1 MKNHILYKLIIF
13 LTTSLAI
20 FAADQLKEEDIFKIN
35 PWIPTFGFENTS
47 EFRFDIDELVPGFEN
62 KSKIT
67 IKLKPFEANPELG
80 KDDPFSAYI
89 KVEDLALK
97 AEGKKDDPFKID
109 VGDITA
115 QINIYDFFIKIS
127 TMTDFDFNKE
137 SLFSFAPI
145 TGFKSTYY
153 GFPSNN
159 RAIRGTILARGTSK
173 NIGTIQLGYK
183 LPQLDL
189 TFAIGGTGTGN
200 RNQENDKNTP
210 YNKTY
215 KGILYGIQAKWK
227 PIKNILD
234 PEDIESVVAETPFE
248 LNFGLSGAY
257 GNNTFNN
264 SSITYSLKDKSVID
278 NDLFSPTLSNAA
290 ILASFGA
297 EYKLGLTKINNK
309 NTYLVLQMGT
319 DFGIDP
325 FASDFSVFG
334 HISKA
339 ANSKKGIS
347 LDPTK
352 KAEDI
357 FDPNGN
363 ALNFSKNKELG
374 IAFSTGASIGFA
386 WNKDIGE
393 KESWKIKGSNSYS
406 TRLFGEQ
413 DKKSG
418 IALGVSYGQNLYRS
432 KDTEK
437 KLKTISENT
446 FQSLNVELS
455 SYEDNK
461 KGLING
467 LGWITSIG
475 VYDILRQKPIENY
488 PTVDLNDNKNN
499 QAGKSSNTQAKIPD
513 LKFENAMKIGI
524 ALYLDYAIPIES
536 ISTEAYVVP
545 YIGAYL
551 LGPSN
556 TTLIDNAKISDDVK
570 AYFKTGISLEKLI
583 RFTTISLGWDSN
595 NIMKLADKNTNND
608 AIGSAFLQ
616 FKIAYSGS

>member
-13 LTTSLAI
+13 LTTSAAI
-20 FAADQLKEEDIFKIN
+20 FAADELKEKDIFKIN
-35 PWIPTFGFENTS
+35 PWMPTFGFENTS
-47 EFRFDIDELVPGFEN
+47 EFRLDMDELVPGFEN

-67 IKLKPFEANPELG
+67 IKLKPFETNPELG

-97 AEGKKDDPFKID
+97 AEGKKGDQFKID

-115 QINIYDFFIKIS
+115 QINMYDFFIKIS

-137 SLFSFAPI
+137 SLFSFAPM

-153 GFPSNN
+153 GFPSND
-159 RAIRGTILARGTSK
+159 RIVRGTILARGTSK

-183 LPQLDL
+183 LPKLDL

-200 RNQENDKNTP
+200 RNQENDKDTP

-215 KGILYGIQAKWK
+215 QGILYGIQAKWK

-234 PEDIESVVAETPFE
+234 QNEDTKSVIAETPLE

-257 GNNTFNN
+257 GNQTFNN
-264 SSITYSLKDKSVID
+264 SSITYSLKDKSVIG
-278 NDLFSPTLSNAA
+278 NDLLSPTLSNSA

-297 EYKLGLTKINNK
+297 QYKLGLTKINDK
-309 NTYLVLQMGT
+309 NTYLILQMGT

-339 ANSKKGIS
+339 ANFKKDAS
-347 LDPTK
+347 SDPNK
-352 KAEDI
+352 KAENI

-363 ALNFSKNKELG
+363 ALNFSKNTELG
-374 IAFSTGASIGFA
+374 IAFSTGASIGLA
-386 WNKDIGE
+386 WNKDTGE
-393 KESWKIKGSNSYS
+393 KESWAVKGSDSYS

-418 IALGVSYGQNLYRS
+418 VALGISYGQNLYRS
-432 KDTEK
+432 KDAEK
-437 KLKTISENT
+437 KLKTISENS
-446 FQSLNVELS
+446 FQSLNVEIS

-461 KGLING
+461 KGIING

-475 VYDILRQKPIENY
+475 LYDILRQKSVENY
-488 PTVDLNDNKNN
+488 PTASPSANSNN
-499 QAGKSSNTQAKIPD
+499 QAGQSSTTQATTPN
-513 LKFENAMKIGI
+513 LTFEDAMKLGL
-524 ALYLDYAIPIES
+524 ALYLDYAIPITS

-545 YIGAYL
+545 YIGAYI

-556 TTLIDNAKISDDVK
+556 KLSSDATKI
-570 AYFKTGISLEKLI
+570 YLKTGLSLEKLI

-595 NIMKLADKNTNND
+595 NIIELANKNTNNA

>member
-13 LTTSLAI
+13 LTTSAAI
-20 FAADQLKEEDIFKIN
+20 FAADELKEKDIFKIN
-35 PWIPTFGFENTS
+35 PWMPTFGFENTS
-47 EFRFDIDELVPGFEN
+47 EFRLDMDELVPGFEN

-97 AEGKKDDPFKID
+97 AEGKKGDQFKID

-115 QINIYDFFIKIS
+115 QINMYDFFIKIS

-137 SLFSFAPI
+137 SLFSFAPM

-153 GFPSNN
+153 GFPSND
-159 RAIRGTILARGTSK
+159 RIVRGTILARGTSK

-183 LPQLDL
+183 LPKLDL

-200 RNQENDKNTP
+200 RNQENDKDTP

-215 KGILYGIQAKWK
+215 QGILYGIQAKWK
-227 PIKNILD
+227 PIKNIFD
-234 PEDIESVVAETPFE
+234 QNEDTKSVIAETPLE

-257 GNNTFNN
+257 GNQTFNN
-264 SSITYSLKDKSVID
+264 SSITYSLKDKSVIG
-278 NDLFSPTLSNAA
+278 NDLLSPTLSNSA

-297 EYKLGLTKINNK
+297 QYKLGLTKINDK
-309 NTYLVLQMGT
+309 NTYLILQMGT

-339 ANSKKGIS
+339 ANFKKDAS
-347 LDPTK
+347 SDPNK
-352 KAEDI
+352 KAENI

-363 ALNFSKNKELG
+363 ALNFSKNTELG
-374 IAFSTGASIGFA
+374 IAFSTGASIGLA
-386 WNKDIGE
+386 WNKDTGE
-393 KESWKIKGSNSYS
+393 KESWAVKGSDSYS

-418 IALGVSYGQNLYRS
+418 VALGISYGQNLYRS
-432 KDTEK
+432 KDAEK
-437 KLKTISENT
+437 KLKTISENS
-446 FQSLNVELS
+446 FQSLNVEIS

-461 KGLING
+461 KGIINR

-475 VYDILRQKPIENY
+475 LYDILRQKSVENY
-488 PTVDLNDNKNN
+488 PTASPSANSNN
-499 QAGKSSNTQAKIPD
+499 QAGQSSTTQATTPN
-513 LKFENAMKIGI
+513 LTFEDAMKLGL
-524 ALYLDYAIPIES
+524 ALYLDYAIPITS

-545 YIGAYL
+545 YIGAYI

-556 TTLIDNAKISDDVK
+556 KLSSDATKI
-570 AYFKTGISLEKLI
+570 YLKTGLSLEKLI

-595 NIMKLADKNTNND
+595 NIIALANKNTNNA

>member
-13 LTTSLAI
+13 LTTSVAI
-20 FAADQLKEEDIFKIN
+20 FAADELKEKDILKIN

-47 EFRFDIDELVPGFEN
+47 EFRLDIDELVPGFEN

-97 AEGKKDDPFKID
+97 AEGKKGEQFKID

-137 SLFSFAPI
+137 SLFSFAPM

-153 GFPSNN
+153 GFPSND
-159 RAIRGTILARGTSK
+159 RAVRGTILARGTSK
-173 NIGTIQLGYK
+173 QIGTIQLGYK

-189 TFAIGGTGTGN
+189 TFAMGGTGTGN
-200 RNQENDKNTP
+200 RNQENDKDTP

-215 KGILYGIQAKWK
+215 KGILYGIQATWK

-234 PEDIESVVAETPFE
+234 QNEDAQSVIAETPFE

-257 GNNTFNN
+257 GNETFNN
-264 SSITYSLKDKSVID
+264 SSITYSLKDKSVVD
-278 NDLFSPTLSNAA
+278 NDLLSPTLSNSA

-297 EYKLGLTKINNK
+297 QYKLGLTKINNK
-309 NTYLVLQMGT
+309 NTYLILQMGT

-339 ANSKKGIS
+339 ANFKKGTSSDPSKKV
-347 LDPTK
+347 
-352 KAEDI
+352 EDI

-363 ALNFSKNKELG
+363 SLNFSKSQELG
-374 IAFSTGASIGFA
+374 IAFSTGASIGLI
-386 WNKDIGE
+386 WNKDTGE
-393 KESWKIKGSNSYS
+393 KESWKIKGSDSYS

-418 IALGVSYGQNLYRS
+418 VALGISYGQNLYRS

-437 KLKTISENT
+437 RLKTISENA
-446 FQSLNVELS
+446 FQSLNIEIS

-461 KGLING
+461 KGLMNG

-475 VYDILRQKPIENY
+475 LYDILRQKSVENY
-488 PTVDLNDNKNN
+488 PTASSSANANN
-499 QAGKSSNTQAKIPD
+499 QSGKDSTSSAQAATPN
-513 LKFENAMKIGI
+513 LTFEDAMKLGV

-556 TTLIDNAKISDDVK
+556 KISSNATK
-570 AYFKTGISLEKLI
+570 IYLKTGLSLEKLI
-583 RFTTISLGWDSN
+583 RFTTISIGWDSN
-595 NIMKLADKNTNND
+595 NIIELANNNANNA

-616 FKIAYSGS
+616 FKVAYSGS

>member
-13 LTTSLAI
+13 LTTSAAI
-20 FAADQLKEEDIFKIN
+20 FAADALKEKDIFKIN

-47 EFRFDIDELVPGFEN
+47 EFRFDMDELVPGFEN

-67 IKLKPFEANPELG
+67 IKLKPFETNPELG

-97 AEGKKDDPFKID
+97 AEGKKDAQFKID

-137 SLFSFAPI
+137 SLFSFAPM

-153 GFPSNN
+153 GFPSND
-159 RAIRGTILARGTSK
+159 RAVRGTILARGTSK

-183 LPQLDL
+183 LPQIDL

-200 RNQENDKNTP
+200 RNQENDKDTP

-215 KGILYGIQAKWK
+215 QGILYGIQATWK

-234 PEDIESVVAETPFE
+234 QNEDTQSVIAETPFE

-257 GNNTFNN
+257 GNETFNN
-264 SSITYSLKDKSVID
+264 SSITYSLKDKSLIG
-278 NDLFSPTLSNAA
+278 NDLLSPTLSNSA

-297 EYKLGLTKINNK
+297 QYKLGLTKINNK
-309 NTYLVLQMGT
+309 NTYLILQMGT

-339 ANSKKGIS
+339 ANLKKGIS
-347 LDPTK
+347 LDPSK

-363 ALNFSKNKELG
+363 ALNFNKNTELG
-374 IAFSTGASIGFA
+374 IAFSTGASIGLA
-386 WNKDIGE
+386 WNKNDGE
-393 KESWKIKGSNSYS
+393 KESWKVKGSDSYS

-418 IALGVSYGQNLYRS
+418 VALGISYGQNLYRS

-437 KLKTISENT
+437 RLKTISENA
-446 FQSLNVELS
+446 FQSLNVEIS

-461 KGLING
+461 KGLMNG

-475 VYDILRQKPIENY
+475 LYDILRQKSVENY
-488 PTVDLNDNKNN
+488 PTSTLSANENN
-499 QAGKSSNTQAKIPD
+499 QAGQSSTGTQAITPN
-513 LKFENAMKIGI
+513 LTFEDAMKLGI

-556 TTLIDNAKISDDVK
+556 KISSDATK
-570 AYFKTGISLEKLI
+570 IYLKTGLSLEKLI

-595 NIMKLADKNTNND
+595 NIIELANKNANNA

>member
-1 MKNHILYKLIIF
+1 MKSHILYKLIIF
-13 LTTSLAI
+13 LTTSAAI
-20 FAADQLKEEDIFKIN
+20 FAADALKEKDIFKIN

-47 EFRFDIDELVPGFEN
+47 EFRLDMDELVPGFEN

-97 AEGKKDDPFKID
+97 AEGKKDAQFKID

-115 QINIYDFFIKIS
+115 QINMYDFFIKIS

-137 SLFSFAPI
+137 SLFSFAPM

-153 GFPSNN
+153 GFPSND
-159 RAIRGTILARGTSK
+159 RIVRGTILARGTSK
-173 NIGTIQLGYK
+173 KIGTIQMGYK
-183 LPQLDL
+183 FPKLDL

-200 RNQENDKNTP
+200 RNQEKDKDTP

-215 KGILYGIQAKWK
+215 QGILYGIQATWK
-227 PIKNILD
+227 PIKNLLD
-234 PEDIESVVAETPFE
+234 QNEDPKSVIAETPFE

-257 GNNTFNN
+257 GNDTFNN
-264 SSITYSLKDKSVID
+264 SSITYSLKDKSVIG
-278 NDLFSPTLSNAA
+278 NDLLSPTLSNSA

-297 EYKLGLTKINNK
+297 QYKLGLTKINDK
-309 NTYLVLQMGT
+309 NTYLILQMGT

-339 ANSKKGIS
+339 ANFKKETS
-347 LDPTK
+347 SDPNK
-352 KAEDI
+352 KPENI

-363 ALNFSKNKELG
+363 ALNFSKNTELG

-386 WNKDIGE
+386 WNKDAGE
-393 KESWKIKGSNSYS
+393 KESWEIKGSDSYS
-406 TRLFGEQ
+406 TTLFGEQ

-418 IALGVSYGQNLYRS
+418 VALGISYGQNLYRS

-437 KLKTISENT
+437 RLKTISENA
-446 FQSLNVELS
+446 FQSLNVEIS

-461 KGLING
+461 KGIING

-475 VYDILRQKPIENY
+475 LYDILRQKSIENY
-488 PTVDLNDNKNN
+488 PTTISSTNSNN
-499 QAGKSSNTQAKIPD
+499 QAGQSSTSTNATVPN
-513 LKFENAMKIGI
+513 LTFEDAMKLGL
-524 ALYLDYAIPIES
+524 ALYLDYAIPITS

-545 YIGAYL
+545 YIGAYI

-556 TTLIDNAKISDDVK
+556 KLSSDATKI
-570 AYFKTGISLEKLI
+570 YLKTGLSLEKLI

-595 NIMKLADKNTNND
+595 NIIELANKNTNNA

-616 FKIAYSGS
+616 FKIAYSGN

>member
-1 MKNHILYKLIIF
+1 MKSHILYRLIIF
-13 LTTSLAI
+13 LTTTAAI
-20 FAADQLKEEDIFKIN
+20 FAADALKEKDIFKIN
-35 PWIPTFGFENTS
+35 PWMPTFGFENTS
-47 EFRFDIDELVPGFEN
+47 EFRLDMDELVPGFEN

-67 IKLKPFEANPELG
+67 IKLKPFETNPELG

-97 AEGKKDDPFKID
+97 AEGKKGDQFKID

-115 QINIYDFFIKIS
+115 QINMYDFFIKIS

-137 SLFSFAPI
+137 SLFSFAPM

-153 GFPSNN
+153 GFPSND
-159 RAIRGTILARGTSK
+159 RIVRGTILARGTSK

-183 LPQLDL
+183 LPKLDL

-200 RNQENDKNTP
+200 RNQENDKDTP

-215 KGILYGIQAKWK
+215 QGILYGIQATWK
-227 PIKNILD
+227 PIKNLLD
-234 PEDIESVVAETPFE
+234 QNEDTESVIAETPFE

-257 GNNTFNN
+257 GNETFNK
-264 SSITYSLKDKSVID
+264 SSITYSLKDKSVIG
-278 NDLFSPTLSNAA
+278 NDLLSPTLSNSA
-290 ILASFGA
+290 ILASFGGQ
-297 EYKLGLTKINNK
+297 YKLGLTKINDK
-309 NTYLVLQMGT
+309 NTYLILQMGT

-339 ANSKKGIS
+339 ANFKEGASS
-347 LDPTK
+347 DPNK
-352 KAEDI
+352 KAENI

-363 ALNFSKNKELG
+363 ALNFSKTTELG

-386 WNKDIGE
+386 WNKDTGE
-393 KESWKIKGSNSYS
+393 KESWAIKGSDSYS
-406 TRLFGEQ
+406 TRLFGAQ
-413 DKKSG
+413 GKKSG
-418 IALGVSYGQNLYRS
+418 VALGMSYGQNLYRS

-437 KLKTISENT
+437 KLKTISENS
-446 FQSLNVELS
+446 FQSLNVEIS

-461 KGLING
+461 KGIING

-475 VYDILRQKPIENY
+475 LYDILRQKSVENY
-488 PTVDLNDNKNN
+488 PTASPSTNSNN
-499 QAGKSSNTQAKIPD
+499 QTEKSSTTKDTTPNLT
-513 LKFENAMKIGI
+513 FEDAMKLGL
-524 ALYLDYAIPIES
+524 ALYLDYAIPITS

-545 YIGAYL
+545 YIGAYI

-556 TTLIDNAKISDDVK
+556 KLSSDATKI
-570 AYFKTGISLEKLI
+570 YLKTGLSLEKLI

-595 NIMKLADKNTNND
+595 NIIELANKNTNNA

>member
-13 LTTSLAI
+13 LTTSAAI
-20 FAADQLKEEDIFKIN
+20 FAADTLNEKDIFKIN
-35 PWIPTFGFENTS
+35 PWMPTFGFENTS
-47 EFRFDIDELVPGFEN
+47 EFRLDMDELVPGFEN

-97 AEGKKDDPFKID
+97 AEGKKGDQFKID

-115 QINIYDFFIKIS
+115 QINMYDFFIKIS

-137 SLFSFAPI
+137 SLFSFAPM

-153 GFPSNN
+153 GFPSND
-159 RAIRGTILARGTSK
+159 RAVRGTILARGTSK

-183 LPQLDL
+183 LPKLDL

-200 RNQENDKNTP
+200 RNQENDKDTP

-215 KGILYGIQAKWK
+215 QGILYGIQAKWK
-227 PIKNILD
+227 PIKNLLD
-234 PEDIESVVAETPFE
+234 QNEDTKSVIAETPFE

-257 GNNTFNN
+257 GNETFNN
-264 SSITYSLKDKSVID
+264 SSITYSLKDKSVIG
-278 NDLFSPTLSNAA
+278 NDLLSPTLSNSA

-297 EYKLGLTKINNK
+297 QYKLGLTKINDK
-309 NTYLVLQMGT
+309 NTYLILQMGT

-339 ANSKKGIS
+339 ANFKKETS
-347 LDPTK
+347 SDPNK
-352 KAEDI
+352 KAENI

-363 ALNFSKNKELG
+363 SLNFSKNTELG

-386 WNKDIGE
+386 WNKDTGE
-393 KESWKIKGSNSYS
+393 KESWAVKGSDSYS

-418 IALGVSYGQNLYRS
+418 VALGISYGQNLYRS

-437 KLKTISENT
+437 RLKTISENT
-446 FQSLNVELS
+446 FQSLNVEIS

-461 KGLING
+461 KGIING

-475 VYDILRQKPIENY
+475 LYDILRQKSVENY
-488 PTVDLNDNKNN
+488 PTSTPSTNESN
-499 QAGKSSNTQAKIPD
+499 QAGQSSTSTKTTTPNLT
-513 LKFENAMKIGI
+513 FEDAMKLGL
-524 ALYLDYAIPIES
+524 ALYLDYAIPITS

-545 YIGAYL
+545 YIGAYI

-556 TTLIDNAKISDDVK
+556 KLSSDATKI
-570 AYFKTGISLEKLI
+570 YLKTGLSLEKLI

-595 NIMKLADKNTNND
+595 NIIELANKNTNNA

>member
-1 MKNHILYKLIIF
+1 MKDNILYKLIIF
-13 LTTSLAI
+13 LTTSVSI
-20 FAADQLKEEDIFKIN
+20 FAADALKENDIFKIN

-67 IKLKPFEANPELG
+67 IKLKPFETNPELG

-97 AEGKKDDPFKID
+97 ADGKKGDQFKID
-109 VGDITA
+109 VGDITS

-137 SLFSFAPI
+137 SLFSFAPM

-153 GFPSNN
+153 GFPSND
-159 RAIRGTILARGTSK
+159 RAVRGTIIARGTSK
-173 NIGTIQLGYK
+173 SIGTIQLGYK

-200 RNQENDKNTP
+200 RNQENDKDTP

-215 KGILYGIQAKWK
+215 QGILYGIQATWK
-227 PIKNILD
+227 PIKNLLD
-234 PEDIESVVAETPFE
+234 QEENTESVIAETPFE

-257 GNNTFNN
+257 GNETFNN
-264 SSITYSLKDKSVID
+264 SSIAYSLKDKSVVD
-278 NDLFSPTLSNAA
+278 NDLLSPTLSNSA
-290 ILASFGA
+290 ILASLGA
-297 EYKLGLTKINNK
+297 QYKFGLTKINNK
-309 NTYLVLQMGT
+309 NTYLILQMGT

-339 ANSKKGIS
+339 ANSKKGIAS
-347 LDPTK
+347 DPSK

-357 FDPNGN
+357 FDPKDN
-363 ALNFSKNKELG
+363 ALNFSKNQELG
-374 IAFSTGASIGFA
+374 IAFSAGASIGFA
-386 WNKDIGE
+386 WNKVDGK
-393 KESWKIKGSNSYS
+393 KESWKIKGSDSYS

-418 IALGVSYGQNLYRS
+418 VALGISYGQNLYRS

-437 KLKTISENT
+437 KLKTISENA
-446 FQSLNVELS
+446 FQSLNVEIS

-461 KGLING
+461 KGLVNG

-475 VYDILRQKPIENY
+475 LYDILRQKSVENY
-488 PTVDLNDNKNN
+488 PTAIPNTNPNN
-499 QAGKSSNTQAKIPD
+499 QSQQSSSTSTQTLTPN
-513 LKFENAMKIGI
+513 LTFENAMKIGM
-524 ALYLDYAIPIES
+524 ALYFDYAIPIAS

-556 TTLIDNAKISDDVK
+556 KISSDATK
-570 AYFKTGISLEKLI
+570 IYLKTGLSLEKLI

-595 NIMKLADKNTNND
+595 NIIELANKNTNNA

>member
-13 LTTSLAI
+13 LTTSVAI
-20 FAADQLKEEDIFKIN
+20 FAADELKEKDVFKIN
-35 PWIPTFGFENTS
+35 PWVPTFGFENTS
-47 EFRFDIDELVPGFEN
+47 EFRLDIDELVPGFEN

-67 IKLKPFEANPELG
+67 IKLKPFEVNPELG

-89 KVEDLALK
+89 KVEDFALK
-97 AEGKKDDPFKID
+97 AEGKKNDQFKID

-137 SLFSFAPI
+137 SLFSFAPM

-153 GFPSNN
+153 GFPSND
-159 RAIRGTILARGTSK
+159 RIVRGTILARGTSK
-173 NIGTIQLGYK
+173 NIGTIQMGYK

-200 RNQENDKNTP
+200 RNQENDKDTP

-215 KGILYGIQAKWK
+215 QGILYGIQATWK
-227 PIKNILD
+227 PIKNLLD
-234 PEDIESVVAETPFE
+234 QNEDTKSVVAETPFE
-248 LNFGLSGAY
+248 LSFGLSGAY
-257 GNNTFNN
+257 GNETFNN
-264 SSITYSLKDKSVID
+264 SSITYSLKDKSVVD
-278 NDLFSPTLSNAA
+278 NDLFSPTLSNSA

-297 EYKLGLTKINNK
+297 QYKLGLTKINNK
-309 NTYLVLQMGT
+309 NTYLILQMGT

-347 LDPTK
+347 LDPSK

-363 ALNFSKNKELG
+363 ALNFSKTKELG

-386 WNKDIGE
+386 WNKDEGE
-393 KESWKIKGSNSYS
+393 KESLKVKGADSYNKI
-406 TRLFGEQ
+406 LFGEQ

-418 IALGVSYGQNLYRS
+418 VALGISYGQNLYRS
-432 KDTEK
+432 KDEEK
-437 KLKTISENT
+437 KLKTISENA
-446 FQSLNVELS
+446 FQSLNIEIS
-455 SYEDNK
+455 SYEDSK
-461 KGLING
+461 KGLMNG

-475 VYDILRQKPIENY
+475 LYDILRQKSAENY
-488 PTVDLNDNKNN
+488 LTANSSTNTSN
-499 QAGKSSNTQAKIPD
+499 QAGQSPTNTQTITPN
-513 LKFENAMKIGI
+513 LTFEDAMKLGI
-524 ALYLDYAIPIES
+524 ALYLDYAIPIAS
-536 ISTEAYVVP
+536 VSTEAYVVP

-556 TTLIDNAKISDDVK
+556 KISSDATK
-570 AYFKTGISLEKLI
+570 IYLKTGLSLEKLI

-595 NIMKLADKNTNND
+595 NIIELANKNANNA

-616 FKIAYSGS
+616 FKVAYSGS

>member
-1 MKNHILYKLIIF
+1 MF
-13 LTTSLAI
+13 LG
-20 FAADQLKEEDIFKIN
+20 LK
-35 PWIPTFGFENTS
+35 T
-47 EFRFDIDELVPGFEN
+47 

-97 AEGKKDDPFKID
+97 AEGKKGDQFKID

-115 QINIYDFFIKIS
+115 QINMYDFFIKIS

-137 SLFSFAPI
+137 SLFSFAPM

-153 GFPSNN
+153 GFPSND
-159 RAIRGTILARGTSK
+159 RAVRGTILARGTSK

-183 LPQLDL
+183 LPKLDL

-200 RNQENDKNTP
+200 RNQENDKDTP

-215 KGILYGIQAKWK
+215 QGILYGIQATWK
-227 PIKNILD
+227 PIKNLLD
-234 PEDIESVVAETPFE
+234 QNEDTKSVIAETPFE

-257 GNNTFNN
+257 GNETFNN
-264 SSITYSLKDKSVID
+264 SSITYSLKDKSVVG
-278 NDLFSPTLSNAA
+278 NDLLSPTLSNSA

-297 EYKLGLTKINNK
+297 KYKLGLTKINDK
-309 NTYLVLQMGT
+309 NTYLILQMGT

-325 FASDFSVFG
+325 FASDFFCIWTHLKSSEFQKETP
-334 HISKA
+334 S
-339 ANSKKGIS
+339 
-347 LDPTK
+347 DPNK
-352 KAEDI
+352 KAEI

-363 ALNFSKNKELG
+363 ALNFSKNTELG

-386 WNKDIGE
+386 WNKDTGE
-393 KESWKIKGSNSYS
+393 KESWAIKGSDSYS

-418 IALGVSYGQNLYRS
+418 VALGISYGQNLYRS

-437 KLKTISENT
+437 RLKTISENA
-446 FQSLNVELS
+446 FQSLNVEIS

-461 KGLING
+461 KGIING

-475 VYDILRQKPIENY
+475 LYDILRQKSVENY
-488 PTVDLNDNKNN
+488 PTTISSTTENN
-499 QAGKSSNTQAKIPD
+499 QTEQSSTSTKTTTPNLT
-513 LKFENAMKIGI
+513 FEDAMKLGL
-524 ALYLDYAIPIES
+524 ALYLDYAIPIAS

-545 YIGAYL
+545 YIGAYI

-556 TTLIDNAKISDDVK
+556 KLSSDATKI
-570 AYFKTGISLEKLI
+570 YLKTGLSLEKLI

-595 NIMKLADKNTNND
+595 NIIELANKNTNNA

>member
-1 MKNHILYKLIIF
+1 MKSHILYKLIIF
-13 LTTSLAI
+13 LTTSAAI
-20 FAADQLKEEDIFKIN
+20 FAADALKEKDIFKIN
-35 PWIPTFGFENTS
+35 PWMPTFGFENTS
-47 EFRFDIDELVPGFEN
+47 EFRLDMDELVPGFEN

-97 AEGKKDDPFKID
+97 AEGKKGDQFKID

-115 QINIYDFFIKIS
+115 QINMYDFFIKIS

-137 SLFSFAPI
+137 SLFSFAPM

-153 GFPSNN
+153 GFPSND
-159 RAIRGTILARGTSK
+159 RAVRGTILARGTSK

-183 LPQLDL
+183 LPKLDL

-200 RNQENDKNTP
+200 RNQENDKDTP

-215 KGILYGIQAKWK
+215 QGILYGIQATWK
-227 PIKNILD
+227 PIKNLLD
-234 PEDIESVVAETPFE
+234 QNEDTKSVIAETPFE

-257 GNNTFNN
+257 GNETFNN
-264 SSITYSLKDKSVID
+264 SSITYSLKDKSVVG
-278 NDLFSPTLSNAA
+278 NDLLSPTLSNSA

-297 EYKLGLTKINNK
+297 KYKLGLTKINDK
-309 NTYLVLQMGT
+309 NTYLILQMGT

-339 ANSKKGIS
+339 ANFKKETPS
-347 LDPTK
+347 DPNK
-352 KAEDI
+352 KAENI

-363 ALNFSKNKELG
+363 ALNFSKNTELG

-386 WNKDIGE
+386 WNKDTGE
-393 KESWKIKGSNSYS
+393 KESWAIKGSDSYS

-418 IALGVSYGQNLYRS
+418 VALGISYGQNLYRS

-437 KLKTISENT
+437 RLKTISENA
-446 FQSLNVELS
+446 FQSLNVEIS

-461 KGLING
+461 KGIING

-475 VYDILRQKPIENY
+475 LYDILRQKSVENY
-488 PTVDLNDNKNN
+488 PTTISSTTENN
-499 QAGKSSNTQAKIPD
+499 QTEQSSTSTKTTTPNLT
-513 LKFENAMKIGI
+513 FEDAMKLGL
-524 ALYLDYAIPIES
+524 ALYLDYAIPIAS

-545 YIGAYL
+545 YIGAYI

-556 TTLIDNAKISDDVK
+556 KLSSDATKI
-570 AYFKTGISLEKLI
+570 YLKTGLSLEKLI

-595 NIMKLADKNTNND
+595 NIIELANKNTNNA

>member
-13 LTTSLAI
+13 LTTSVAI
-20 FAADQLKEEDIFKIN
+20 FAADELKEKDVFKIN
-35 PWIPTFGFENTS
+35 PWMPTFGFENTS
-47 EFRFDIDELVPGFEN
+47 EFRLDMDELVPGFEN

-80 KDDPFSAYI
+80 KDDPFSAFI
-89 KVEDLALK
+89 KVEDLAFK
-97 AEGKKDDPFKID
+97 AEGKKGDPFKID

-137 SLFSFAPI
+137 SLFSFAPM

-153 GFPSNN
+153 GFPSND
-159 RAIRGTILARGTSK
+159 RIVRGTILARGTSK

-189 TFAIGGTGTGN
+189 AFAIGGTGTGN
-200 RNQENDKNTP
+200 RNQENDKDTP

-215 KGILYGIQAKWK
+215 QGILYGIQATWK
-227 PIKNILD
+227 PIKNLLD
-234 PEDIESVVAETPFE
+234 TNADSESVIAETPFE

-257 GNNTFNN
+257 GNETFNN
-264 SSITYSLKDKSVID
+264 SSITYSLKDKSVVG
-278 NDLFSPTLSNAA
+278 NDLFSPTLSNSA

-297 EYKLGLTKINNK
+297 QYKLGLTKINNK

-339 ANSKKGIS
+339 ANSKKETPS
-347 LDPTK
+347 DPSK

-357 FDPNGN
+357 FDPKGN

-374 IAFSTGASIGFA
+374 IAFSTGASIGLA
-386 WNKDIGE
+386 WNKDTGE
-393 KESWKIKGSNSYS
+393 KESWKVKGSDSYS

-418 IALGVSYGQNLYRS
+418 VALGISYGQNIYRS

-437 KLKTISENT
+437 RLKTISENA
-446 FQSLNVELS
+446 FQSLNVEIS

-461 KGLING
+461 KGLMNG
-467 LGWITSIG
+467 LGWISSIG
-475 VYDILRQKPIENY
+475 LYDILRQQSIENY
-488 PTVDLNDNKNN
+488 LAAISSANEKN
-499 QAGKSSNTQAKIPD
+499 QAEQSPSTSKKATTPPNLT
-513 LKFENAMKIGI
+513 FEDAMKLGV
-524 ALYLDYAIPIES
+524 ALYLDYAIPITS

-551 LGPSN
+551 LGPTN
-556 TTLIDNAKISDDVK
+556 KISSNATK
-570 AYFKTGISLEKLI
+570 IYLKTGLSLEKLI

-595 NIMKLADKNTNND
+595 NIIELANKNPNNA

>member
-13 LTTSLAI
+13 LTTSAAI
-20 FAADQLKEEDIFKIN
+20 FAADELKEKDIFKIN
-35 PWIPTFGFENTS
+35 PWMPTFGFENTS
-47 EFRFDIDELVPGFEN
+47 EFRLDMDELVPGFEN

-97 AEGKKDDPFKID
+97 AEGKKGDQFKID

-115 QINIYDFFIKIS
+115 QINMYDFFIKIS

-137 SLFSFAPI
+137 SLFSFAPM

-153 GFPSNN
+153 GFPSND
-159 RAIRGTILARGTSK
+159 RIVRGTILARGTSK

-183 LPQLDL
+183 LPKLDL

-200 RNQENDKNTP
+200 RNQENDKDTP

-215 KGILYGIQAKWK
+215 QGILYGIQAKWK

-234 PEDIESVVAETPFE
+234 QNEDTKSVIAETPLE

-257 GNNTFNN
+257 GNQTFNN
-264 SSITYSLKDKSVID
+264 SSITYSLKDKSVIG
-278 NDLFSPTLSNAA
+278 NDLLSPTLSNSA

-297 EYKLGLTKINNK
+297 QYKLGLTKINDK
-309 NTYLVLQMGT
+309 NTYLILQMGT

-339 ANSKKGIS
+339 ANFKKDAS
-347 LDPTK
+347 SDPNK
-352 KAEDI
+352 KAENI

-363 ALNFSKNKELG
+363 ALNFSKNTELG
-374 IAFSTGASIGFA
+374 IAFSTGASIGLA
-386 WNKDIGE
+386 WNKDTGE
-393 KESWKIKGSNSYS
+393 KESWAVKGSDSYS

-418 IALGVSYGQNLYRS
+418 VALGISYGQNLYRS
-432 KDTEK
+432 KDAEK
-437 KLKTISENT
+437 KLKTISENS
-446 FQSLNVELS
+446 FQSLNVEIS

-461 KGLING
+461 KGIING

-475 VYDILRQKPIENY
+475 LYDILRQKSVENY
-488 PTVDLNDNKNN
+488 PTASPSANSNN
-499 QAGKSSNTQAKIPD
+499 QAGQSSTTQATTPN
-513 LKFENAMKIGI
+513 LTFEDAMKLGL
-524 ALYLDYAIPIES
+524 ALYLDYAIPITS

-545 YIGAYL
+545 YIGAYI

-556 TTLIDNAKISDDVK
+556 KLSSDATKI
-570 AYFKTGISLEKLI
+570 YLKTGLSLEKLI

-595 NIMKLADKNTNND
+595 NIIELANKNTTNA

>member
-1 MKNHILYKLIIF
+1 MKSHILYKLIIF
-13 LTTSLAI
+13 LTTSAAI
-20 FAADQLKEEDIFKIN
+20 FAADALKEKDIFKIN

-47 EFRFDIDELVPGFEN
+47 EFRLDMDELVPGFEN

-97 AEGKKDDPFKID
+97 AEGKKDAQFKID

-115 QINIYDFFIKIS
+115 QINMYDFFIKIS

-137 SLFSFAPI
+137 SLFSFAPM

-153 GFPSNN
+153 GFPSND
-159 RAIRGTILARGTSK
+159 RIVRGTILARGTSK
-173 NIGTIQLGYK
+173 KIGTIQMGYK
-183 LPQLDL
+183 FPKLDL

-200 RNQENDKNTP
+200 RNQEKDKDTP

-215 KGILYGIQAKWK
+215 QGILYGIQATWK
-227 PIKNILD
+227 PIKNLLD
-234 PEDIESVVAETPFE
+234 QNEDPKSVIAETPFE

-257 GNNTFNN
+257 GNDTFNN
-264 SSITYSLKDKSVID
+264 SSITYSLKDKSVIG
-278 NDLFSPTLSNAA
+278 NDLLSPTLSNSA

-297 EYKLGLTKINNK
+297 QYKLGLTKINDK
-309 NTYLVLQMGT
+309 NTYLILQMGT

-339 ANSKKGIS
+339 ANFKKETS
-347 LDPTK
+347 SDPNK
-352 KAEDI
+352 KLENI

-363 ALNFSKNKELG
+363 ALNFSKNTELG

-386 WNKDIGE
+386 WNKDAGE
-393 KESWKIKGSNSYS
+393 KESWEIKGSDSYS
-406 TRLFGEQ
+406 TNLFGEQ

-418 IALGVSYGQNLYRS
+418 VALGISYGQNLYRS

-437 KLKTISENT
+437 RLKTISENA
-446 FQSLNVELS
+446 FQSLNVEIS

-461 KGLING
+461 KGIING

-475 VYDILRQKPIENY
+475 LYDILRQKSVENY
-488 PTVDLNDNKNN
+488 PTTISSTNSNN
-499 QAGKSSNTQAKIPD
+499 QAGQSSTSTNATVPN
-513 LKFENAMKIGI
+513 LTFEDAMKLGL
-524 ALYLDYAIPIES
+524 ALYLDYAIPITS

-545 YIGAYL
+545 YIGAYI

-556 TTLIDNAKISDDVK
+556 KLSSDATKI
-570 AYFKTGISLEKLI
+570 YLKTGLSLEKLI

-595 NIMKLADKNTNND
+595 NIIELANKNTNNA

>member
-1 MKNHILYKLIIF
+1 MKNHVLYKLIIF
-13 LTTSLAI
+13 LTTSAAI
-20 FAADQLKEEDIFKIN
+20 FAADALKEKDIFKIN
-35 PWIPTFGFENTS
+35 PWMPTFGFENTS
-47 EFRFDIDELVPGFEN
+47 EFRLDMDELVPGFEN

-97 AEGKKDDPFKID
+97 AEGKKGDQFKID

-115 QINIYDFFIKIS
+115 QINMYDFFIKIS

-137 SLFSFAPI
+137 SLFSFAPM

-153 GFPSNN
+153 GFPSND
-159 RAIRGTILARGTSK
+159 RIVRGTIIARGTSK

-183 LPQLDL
+183 LPKLDL

-200 RNQENDKNTP
+200 RNQENDKDTP

-215 KGILYGIQAKWK
+215 KGVLYGIQAKWK
-227 PIKNILD
+227 PIKNTLD
-234 PEDIESVVAETPFE
+234 QNEDTKSVIAETPFE

-257 GNNTFNN
+257 GNETFNN
-264 SSITYSLKDKSVID
+264 SSITYSLKDKSVIG
-278 NDLFSPTLSNAA
+278 NDLLSPTLSNSA
-290 ILASFGA
+290 ILASFGTQ
-297 EYKLGLTKINNK
+297 YKLGLTKINDK
-309 NTYLVLQMGT
+309 NTYLILQMGT

-339 ANSKKGIS
+339 ANFKKGAS
-347 LDPTK
+347 SDPNK
-352 KAEDI
+352 KAENI

-363 ALNFSKNKELG
+363 ALNFSKNTELG

-386 WNKDIGE
+386 WNKDTGE
-393 KESWKIKGSNSYS
+393 KESWAVKGSDSYS

-418 IALGVSYGQNLYRS
+418 VALGISYGQNLYRS

-437 KLKTISENT
+437 RLKTISENS
-446 FQSLNVELS
+446 FQSLNVEIS

-461 KGLING
+461 KGIING

-475 VYDILRQKPIENY
+475 LYDILRQKSVENY
-488 PTVDLNDNKNN
+488 PTVNPSTNSDN
-499 QAGKSSNTQAKIPD
+499 QAGQSSTTQATTPN
-513 LKFENAMKIGI
+513 LTFEDAMKLGL
-524 ALYLDYAIPIES
+524 ALYLDYAIPITS

-545 YIGAYL
+545 YIGAYI

-556 TTLIDNAKISDDVK
+556 KLSSDATKI
-570 AYFKTGISLEKLI
+570 YLKTGLSLEKLI

-595 NIMKLADKNTNND
+595 NIIELANKNANNA

>member
-13 LTTSLAI
+13 LTTSAAI
-20 FAADQLKEEDIFKIN
+20 FAVDKLQENDIFKIN

-62 KSKIT
+62 TSKIT

-97 AEGKKDDPFKID
+97 AEGKKNDPFKID

-137 SLFSFAPI
+137 SLFSFAPM

-153 GFPSNN
+153 GFPSND
-159 RAIRGTILARGTSK
+159 RVVRGTILARGTSK
-173 NIGTIQLGYK
+173 NIGTIQMGYK
-183 LPQLDL
+183 FPQLDL

-200 RNQENDKNTP
+200 RNQENNKNTP

-215 KGILYGIQAKWK
+215 KGILYGIQAAWK
-227 PIKNILD
+227 PIKNQLD
-234 PEDIESVVAETPFE
+234 QNENAQSVVAETPFE

-257 GNNTFNN
+257 GNETFNN
-264 SSITYSLKDKSVID
+264 SSIAYSLKDKSVVD
-278 NDLFSPTLSNAA
+278 NDLFSPTLSNSA
-290 ILASFGA
+290 ILASLGA
-297 EYKLGLTKINNK
+297 QYTLGLTKINNK
-309 NTYLVLQMGT
+309 NTYLILQMGT

-347 LDPTK
+347 SHPSK

-357 FDPNGN
+357 FDPNSN
-363 ALNFSKNKELG
+363 ALNFSKEKELG
-374 IAFSTGASIGFA
+374 IAFSTGASIGLA
-386 WNKDIGE
+386 WNKDDGE
-393 KESWKIKGSNSYS
+393 KESWKIKGVDSYNK
-406 TRLFGEQ
+406 RLFGEQ

-418 IALGVSYGQNLYRS
+418 VALGISYGQNLYRS
-432 KDTEK
+432 NDTEK
-437 KLKTISENT
+437 KLKTISENA
-446 FQSLNVELS
+446 FQSLNVEIS
-455 SYEDNK
+455 SYEDSK
-461 KGLING
+461 KGLMNG
-467 LGWITSIG
+467 IGWITSIG
-475 VYDILRQKPIENY
+475 LYDILRQKSAENY
-488 PTVDLNDNKNN
+488 LIPSTNTDTNN
-499 QAGKSSNTQAKIPD
+499 PAQASTNTQDIAPN
-513 LKFENAMKIGI
+513 LTFEDAMKIGI

-536 ISTEAYVVP
+536 ISAEAYVVP
-545 YIGAYL
+545 YVGAYL

-556 TTLIDNAKISDDVK
+556 KISSDATK
-570 AYFKTGISLEKLI
+570 IYLKTGLSLEQLI

-595 NIMKLADKNTNND
+595 NILELANRNANNA

-616 FKIAYSGS
+616 FKVAYSGS

>member
-1 MKNHILYKLIIF
+1 MKSHILYKLIIF
-13 LTTSLAI
+13 LTTSAAI
-20 FAADQLKEEDIFKIN
+20 FAADALKEKDIFKIN
-35 PWIPTFGFENTS
+35 PWMPTFGFENTS
-47 EFRFDIDELVPGFEN
+47 EFRLDMDELVPGFEN

-97 AEGKKDDPFKID
+97 AEGKKGDQFKID

-115 QINIYDFFIKIS
+115 QINMYDFFIKIS

-137 SLFSFAPI
+137 SLFSFAPM

-153 GFPSNN
+153 GFPSND
-159 RAIRGTILARGTSK
+159 RAVRGTILARGTSK

-183 LPQLDL
+183 LPKLDL

-200 RNQENDKNTP
+200 RNQENDKDTP

-215 KGILYGIQAKWK
+215 QGILYGIQATWK
-227 PIKNILD
+227 PIKNLLD
-234 PEDIESVVAETPFE
+234 QNEDTKSVIAETPFE

-257 GNNTFNN
+257 GNETFNN
-264 SSITYSLKDKSVID
+264 SSITYSLKDKSVVG
-278 NDLFSPTLSNAA
+278 NDLLSPTLSNSA

-297 EYKLGLTKINNK
+297 KYKLGLTKINDK
-309 NTYLVLQMGT
+309 NTYLILQMGT

-325 FASDFSVFG
+325 FASDFSIFG

-339 ANSKKGIS
+339 ANFKKETPS
-347 LDPTK
+347 DPNK
-352 KAEDI
+352 KAEI

-363 ALNFSKNKELG
+363 ALNFSKNTELG

-386 WNKDIGE
+386 WNKDTGE
-393 KESWKIKGSNSYS
+393 KESWAIKGSDSYS

-418 IALGVSYGQNLYRS
+418 VALGISYGQNLYRS

-437 KLKTISENT
+437 RLKTVSENA
-446 FQSLNVELS
+446 FQSLNVEIS

-461 KGLING
+461 KGIING

-475 VYDILRQKPIENY
+475 LYDILRQKSVENY
-488 PTVDLNDNKNN
+488 PTTISSTTENN
-499 QAGKSSNTQAKIPD
+499 QTEQSSTSTKTTTPNLT
-513 LKFENAMKIGI
+513 FEDAMKLGL
-524 ALYLDYAIPIES
+524 ALYLDYAIPIAS

-545 YIGAYL
+545 YIGAYI

-556 TTLIDNAKISDDVK
+556 KLSSDATKI
-570 AYFKTGISLEKLI
+570 YLKTGLSLEKLI

-595 NIMKLADKNTNND
+595 NIIELANKNTNNA

>member
-1 MKNHILYKLIIF
+1 MKSHILYKLIIF
-13 LTTSLAI
+13 LTTSAAI
-20 FAADQLKEEDIFKIN
+20 FAADALKEKDIFKIN
-35 PWIPTFGFENTS
+35 PWMPTFGFENTS
-47 EFRFDIDELVPGFEN
+47 EFRLDMDELVPGFEN

-97 AEGKKDDPFKID
+97 AEGKKGDQFKID

-115 QINIYDFFIKIS
+115 QINMYDFFIKIS

-137 SLFSFAPI
+137 SLFSFAPM

-153 GFPSNN
+153 GFPSND
-159 RAIRGTILARGTSK
+159 RAVRGTILARGTSK

-183 LPQLDL
+183 LPKLDL

-200 RNQENDKNTP
+200 RNQENDKDTP

-215 KGILYGIQAKWK
+215 QGILYGIQATWK
-227 PIKNILD
+227 PIKNLLD
-234 PEDIESVVAETPFE
+234 QNEDTKSVIAETPFE

-257 GNNTFNN
+257 GNETFNN
-264 SSITYSLKDKSVID
+264 SSITYSLKDKSVIG
-278 NDLFSPTLSNAA
+278 NDLLSPTLSNSA

-297 EYKLGLTKINNK
+297 KYKLGLTKINDK
-309 NTYLVLQMGT
+309 NTYLILQMGT

-339 ANSKKGIS
+339 ANFKKETPS
-347 LDPTK
+347 DPNK
-352 KAEDI
+352 KAENI

-363 ALNFSKNKELG
+363 ALNFSKNTELG

-386 WNKDIGE
+386 WNKDTGE
-393 KESWKIKGSNSYS
+393 KESWAIKGSDSYS

-418 IALGVSYGQNLYRS
+418 VALGISYGQNLYRS

-437 KLKTISENT
+437 RLKTISENA
-446 FQSLNVELS
+446 FQSLNVEIS

-461 KGLING
+461 KGIING

-475 VYDILRQKPIENY
+475 LYDILRQKSVENY
-488 PTVDLNDNKNN
+488 PTTISSTTENN
-499 QAGKSSNTQAKIPD
+499 QTEQSSTSTKTTTPNLT
-513 LKFENAMKIGI
+513 FEDAMKLGL
-524 ALYLDYAIPIES
+524 ALYLDYAIPIAS

-545 YIGAYL
+545 YIGAYI

-556 TTLIDNAKISDDVK
+556 KLSSDATKI
-570 AYFKTGISLEKLI
+570 YLKTGLSLEKLI

-595 NIMKLADKNTNND
+595 NIIELANKNTNNA

>member
-13 LTTSLAI
+13 LTTSAAI
-20 FAADQLKEEDIFKIN
+20 FAADALKEKDIFKIN

-47 EFRFDIDELVPGFEN
+47 EFRFDMDELVPGFEN

-67 IKLKPFEANPELG
+67 IKLKPFETNPELG

-97 AEGKKDDPFKID
+97 AEGKKDAQFKID

-137 SLFSFAPI
+137 SLFSFAPM

-153 GFPSNN
+153 GFPSND
-159 RAIRGTILARGTSK
+159 RAVRGTILARGTSK

-183 LPQLDL
+183 LPQIDL

-200 RNQENDKNTP
+200 RNQENDKDTP

-215 KGILYGIQAKWK
+215 QGILYGIQATWK

-234 PEDIESVVAETPFE
+234 QNEDTQSVIAETPFE

-257 GNNTFNN
+257 GNETFNN
-264 SSITYSLKDKSVID
+264 SSITYSLKDKSVVG
-278 NDLFSPTLSNAA
+278 NDLLSPTLSNSA
-290 ILASFGA
+290 ILASLGA
-297 EYKLGLTKINNK
+297 QYKLGLTKINNK
-309 NTYLVLQMGT
+309 NTYLILQMGT

-339 ANSKKGIS
+339 ANFKQEMSS
-347 LDPTK
+347 DPTK
-352 KAEDI
+352 KSENI

-363 ALNFSKNKELG
+363 ALNFNKNTELG
-374 IAFSTGASIGFA
+374 IAFSTGASIGLA
-386 WNKDIGE
+386 WNKETGK
-393 KESWKIKGSNSYS
+393 KESWKVKGADSYS
-406 TRLFGEQ
+406 KRLFGEQ

-418 IALGVSYGQNLYRS
+418 VALGISYGQNLYRS

-437 KLKTISENT
+437 RLKPISENA
-446 FQSLNVELS
+446 FQSLNIEIS

-461 KGLING
+461 KGIMNG

-475 VYDILRQKPIENY
+475 LYDILRQKSVESY
-488 PTVDLNDNKNN
+488 PTSTSSTNTNN
-499 QAGKSSNTQAKIPD
+499 QNGQSSTSTQAIPN
-513 LKFENAMKIGI
+513 LTFEDAMKLGI

-556 TTLIDNAKISDDVK
+556 KISSDATK
-570 AYFKTGISLEKLI
+570 IYLKTGLSLEKLI

-595 NIMKLADKNTNND
+595 NIIELANKNANNA

>member
-13 LTTSLAI
+13 LTTSAAI
-20 FAADQLKEEDIFKIN
+20 FAADALKEKDIFKIN
-35 PWIPTFGFENTS
+35 PWMPTFGFENTS
-47 EFRFDIDELVPGFEN
+47 EFRLDMDELVPGFEN

-97 AEGKKDDPFKID
+97 AEGKKGDQFKID

-115 QINIYDFFIKIS
+115 QINMYDFFIKIS

-137 SLFSFAPI
+137 SLFSFAPM
-145 TGFKSTYY
+145 TGFKNTYY
-153 GFPSNN
+153 GFPSND
-159 RAIRGTILARGTSK
+159 RIVRGTILARGTSK

-183 LPQLDL
+183 LPKLDL

-200 RNQENDKNTP
+200 RNQENDKDTP

-215 KGILYGIQAKWK
+215 QGILYGIQAKWK
-227 PIKNILD
+227 PIKNTLD
-234 PEDIESVVAETPFE
+234 QNEDTKSVIAETPLE

-257 GNNTFNN
+257 GNQTFNN
-264 SSITYSLKDKSVID
+264 SSITYSLKDKSAIG
-278 NDLFSPTLSNAA
+278 NDLLSPTLSNSA

-297 EYKLGLTKINNK
+297 QYKLGLTKINDK
-309 NTYLVLQMGT
+309 NTYLILQMGT

-339 ANSKKGIS
+339 ANFKKGAS
-347 LDPTK
+347 SDPNK
-352 KAEDI
+352 KAENI
-357 FDPNGN
+357 FDPNSN
-363 ALNFSKNKELG
+363 ALNFSKNAELG
-374 IAFSTGASIGFA
+374 IAFSTGASIGLA
-386 WNKDIGE
+386 WNKDTGE
-393 KESWKIKGSNSYS
+393 KESWAVKGSDSYS

-418 IALGVSYGQNLYRS
+418 VALGISYGQNLYRS

-437 KLKTISENT
+437 KLKTISENS
-446 FQSLNVELS
+446 FQSLNVEIS

-461 KGLING
+461 KGIING

-475 VYDILRQKPIENY
+475 LYDILRQKSVENY
-488 PTVDLNDNKNN
+488 PITSPSANSDN
-499 QAGKSSNTQAKIPD
+499 QAGQSSTTQATTPN
-513 LKFENAMKIGI
+513 LTFEDAMKLGL
-524 ALYLDYAIPIES
+524 ALYLDYAIPITS

-545 YIGAYL
+545 YIGAYI

-556 TTLIDNAKISDDVK
+556 KLSSDATKI
-570 AYFKTGISLEKLI
+570 YLKTGLSLEKLI

-595 NIMKLADKNTNND
+595 NIIELANKNTNNA

>member
-13 LTTSLAI
+13 LTTSAAI
-20 FAADQLKEEDIFKIN
+20 FAADELKEKDIFKIN
-35 PWIPTFGFENTS
+35 PWMPTFGFENTS
-47 EFRFDIDELVPGFEN
+47 EFRLDMDELVPGFEN

-97 AEGKKDDPFKID
+97 AEGKKGDQFKID

-115 QINIYDFFIKIS
+115 QINMYDFFIKIS

-137 SLFSFAPI
+137 SLFSFAPL

-153 GFPSNN
+153 GFPSND
-159 RAIRGTILARGTSK
+159 RIVRGTILARGTSK

-183 LPQLDL
+183 LPKLDL

-200 RNQENDKNTP
+200 RNQENDKDTP

-215 KGILYGIQAKWK
+215 QGILYGIQVKWK

-234 PEDIESVVAETPFE
+234 QNEDTKSVIAETPLE

-257 GNNTFNN
+257 GNQTFNN
-264 SSITYSLKDKSVID
+264 SSITYSLKDKSVIG
-278 NDLFSPTLSNAA
+278 NDLLSPTLSNSA

-297 EYKLGLTKINNK
+297 QYKLGLTKINDK
-309 NTYLVLQMGT
+309 NTYLILQMGT

-339 ANSKKGIS
+339 ANFKKDAS
-347 LDPTK
+347 SDPNK
-352 KAEDI
+352 KAENI

-363 ALNFSKNKELG
+363 ALNFSKNTELG
-374 IAFSTGASIGFA
+374 IAFSTGASIGLA
-386 WNKDIGE
+386 WNKDTGE
-393 KESWKIKGSNSYS
+393 KESWAVKGSDSYS

-418 IALGVSYGQNLYRS
+418 VALGISYGQNLYRS
-432 KDTEK
+432 KDAEK
-437 KLKTISENT
+437 KLKTISENS
-446 FQSLNVELS
+446 FQSLNVEIS

-461 KGLING
+461 KGIING

-475 VYDILRQKPIENY
+475 LYDILRQKSVENY
-488 PTVDLNDNKNN
+488 PTASPSANSNN
-499 QAGKSSNTQAKIPD
+499 QVGQSSTTKTTTPNLT
-513 LKFENAMKIGI
+513 FEDAMKLGL
-524 ALYLDYAIPIES
+524 ALYLDYAIPITS

-545 YIGAYL
+545 YIGAYI

-556 TTLIDNAKISDDVK
+556 KLSSDATKI
-570 AYFKTGISLEKLI
+570 YLKTGLSLEKLI

-595 NIMKLADKNTNND
+595 NIIELANKNTNNA

>member
-13 LTTSLAI
+13 LTTSVAI
-20 FAADQLKEEDIFKIN
+20 FAAADKLKEEDIFKIN
-35 PWIPTFGFENTS
+35 PWIPTFGIENTS
-47 EFRFDIDELVPGFEN
+47 EFRLDMDELVPGFEN

-67 IKLKPFEANPELG
+67 IKLKPFEVNPELG
-80 KDDPFSAYI
+80 KNDPFSAYI

-97 AEGKKDDPFKID
+97 AEGKKGDPFKID

-137 SLFSFAPI
+137 SLFSFAPM

-153 GFPSNN
+153 GFPSKD
-159 RAIRGTILARGTSK
+159 RIVRGTILARGASK
-173 NIGTIQLGYK
+173 NIGTIQMGYK
-183 LPQLDL
+183 LPQIDL

-200 RNQENDKNTP
+200 RNQENDKDTP

-215 KGILYGIQAKWK
+215 KGILYGVQATWK
-227 PIKNILD
+227 PIKNLLD
-234 PEDIESVVAETPFE
+234 KNEDNRSVIAETPFE

-257 GNNTFNN
+257 GNKTFNN
-264 SSITYSLKDKSVID
+264 SSITYSLKDKSVVG
-278 NDLFSPTLSNAA
+278 NDLLSPTLSNSA

-297 EYKLGLTKINNK
+297 QYKLGLTKINNK
-309 NTYLVLQMGT
+309 NTYLILQMGT

-347 LDPTK
+347 VDPIK

-363 ALNFSKNKELG
+363 ALNFSKNTELG
-374 IAFSTGASIGFA
+374 IAFSTGASIGLL
-386 WNKDIGE
+386 WNKDDGE
-393 KESWKIKGSNSYS
+393 KESWKVKGADSYS

-418 IALGVSYGQNLYRS
+418 VALGISYGQNLYRS

-437 KLKTISENT
+437 RLKTISENA
-446 FQSLNVELS
+446 FQSLNVEIS

-461 KGLING
+461 KGLMNG

-475 VYDILRQKPIENY
+475 LYDILRQKSVENY
-488 PTVDLNDNKNN
+488 PTTTSSAADANN
-499 QAGKSSNTQAKIPD
+499 QAGQSSGSTQATTPN
-513 LKFENAMKIGI
+513 LTFEDAMKLGI

-556 TTLIDNAKISDDVK
+556 KISSDATK
-570 AYFKTGISLEKLI
+570 IYLKTGLSLEKLI

-595 NIMKLADKNTNND
+595 NIIELANKNTNNA

>member
-13 LTTSLAI
+13 LTTSVTI
-20 FAADQLKEEDIFKIN
+20 FAAADKLKEEDIFKIN
-35 PWIPTFGFENTS
+35 PWIPTFGIENTS
-47 EFRFDIDELVPGFEN
+47 EFRLDMDELVPGFEN

-67 IKLKPFEANPELG
+67 IKLKPFEVNPELG

-97 AEGKKDDPFKID
+97 AEGKKGDPFKID
-109 VGDITA
+109 IGDITA

-137 SLFSFAPI
+137 SLFSFAPM

-153 GFPSNN
+153 GFPSKD
-159 RAIRGTILARGTSK
+159 RIVRGTILARGTSK
-173 NIGTIQLGYK
+173 NIGTIQMGYK
-183 LPQLDL
+183 LPQIDL

-200 RNQENDKNTP
+200 RNQENDKDTP

-215 KGILYGIQAKWK
+215 KGILYGVQATWK
-227 PIKNILD
+227 PIKNLLD
-234 PEDIESVVAETPFE
+234 KNEDNRSVIAETPFE

-257 GNNTFNN
+257 GNETFNN
-264 SSITYSLKDKSVID
+264 SSITYSLKDKSVVG
-278 NDLFSPTLSNAA
+278 NDLLSPTLSNSA

-297 EYKLGLTKINNK
+297 QYKLGLTKINNK
-309 NTYLVLQMGT
+309 NTYLILQMGT

-347 LDPTK
+347 VDPIK

-357 FDPNGN
+357 LDPNSN
-363 ALNFSKNKELG
+363 ALNFSKNTELG
-374 IAFSTGASIGFA
+374 IAFSTGASIGLL
-386 WNKDIGE
+386 WNKDDGE
-393 KESWKIKGSNSYS
+393 KESWKVKGADSYS

-418 IALGVSYGQNLYRS
+418 VALGISYGQNLYRS

-437 KLKTISENT
+437 RLKTISENA
-446 FQSLNVELS
+446 FQSLNVEIS

-461 KGLING
+461 KGLMNG

-475 VYDILRQKPIENY
+475 LYDILRQKSVENY
-488 PTVDLNDNKNN
+488 PTTTSSAADANN
-499 QAGKSSNTQAKIPD
+499 QAEQSSGSTQATTPN
-513 LKFENAMKIGI
+513 LTFEDAMKLGI
-524 ALYLDYAIPIES
+524 ALYIDYAIPIES

-556 TTLIDNAKISDDVK
+556 KISSDATK
-570 AYFKTGISLEKLI
+570 IYLKTGLSLEKLI

-595 NIMKLADKNTNND
+595 NIIELANKNTNNA